1 MSKTMQYAMDTAE
14 TSVDAILANVKT
26 NKLSMEDA
34 ENQILKVN
42 NVALLGIDETNVG
55 DMLYEEMNT
64 NEKNKI

>member
-55 DMLYEEMNT
+55 DMLYEEM
-64 NEKNKI
+64 KND

>member
-34 ENQILKVN
+34 EKKILNVN